1 MKKNDHYF
9 PTMEWIKDPLESS
22 GWRRVTYEQGKKVE
36 GEGSEGVNVIAQDG
50 DTWDGDE
57 MGGMEGA

>member
-1 MKKNDHYF
+1 
-9 PTMEWIKDPLESS
+9 MEWIKDPLESS